1 MVQEQLTGGKILKC
15 SNREATKSPLLI
27 GLSQPDTLDLSSD
40 AFGAGL
46 YCLYALDFTVGTK
59 IKRQNC

>member
-15 SNREATKSPLLI
+15 SNREATKSPLI
-27 GLSQPDTLDLSSD
+27 GLSQPDTLNLSSD
-40 AFGAGL
+40 AFSAGL
-46 YCLYALDFTVGTK
+46 YCLYALDFTFGTK